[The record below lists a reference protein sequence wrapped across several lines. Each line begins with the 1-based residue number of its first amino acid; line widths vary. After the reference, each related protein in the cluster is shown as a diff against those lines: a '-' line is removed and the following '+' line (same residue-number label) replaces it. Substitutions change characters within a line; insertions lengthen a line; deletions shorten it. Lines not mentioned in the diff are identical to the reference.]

1 MRRAVLVPLLLVL
14 GSVAPVSRA
23 DKKPAPPDAKC
34 VAWHTEVRSRAY
46 GYDHFVIL
54 DSSCA
59 GDATCTVS
67 TDVNPTPQTAVV
79 PAGARVE
86 VATFLGSPASEFKA
100 TVACVLK

>member
-1 MRRAVLVPLLLVL
+1 MRRVSILPLLLAL
-14 GSVAPVSRA
+14 GAIAPA
-23 DKKPAPPDAKC
+23 THAEKKPAPPVAKC
-34 VAWHTEVRSRAY
+34 VAWHTEVRARAY

-59 GDATCTVS
+59 QEATCVVS
-67 TDVNPTPQTAVV
+67 TDVNPSPETAVV

>member
-1 MRRAVLVPLLLVL
+1 MRRAVLLSFLCALALL
-14 GSVAPVSRA
+14 APATHA

-34 VAWHTEVRSRAY
+34 VAWHTEVRARAY

-59 GDATCTVS
+59 KEASCTVS

-79 PAGARVE
+79 PAGAKVE
-86 VATFLGSPASEFKA
+86 LATFLSSPASEFHA